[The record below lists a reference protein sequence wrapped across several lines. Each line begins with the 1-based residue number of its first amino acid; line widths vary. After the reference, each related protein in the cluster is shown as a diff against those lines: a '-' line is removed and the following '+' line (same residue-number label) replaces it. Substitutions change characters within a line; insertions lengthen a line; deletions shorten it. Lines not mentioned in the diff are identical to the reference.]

1 MAIPGLLEA
10 GFKAAAPAAVG
21 AGLLASPEEAE
32 AQILTASLS
41 PVLRQSLDKVLRGEE
56 VSKRN
61 LNAVNK
67 YLAQI
72 AVDPTAYGRRERM
85 RMQPGAS
92 PDVDVDITR
101 RIITPESMQGE
112 ILVPI
117 QGDASIAGGYLDNVE
132 GVPLD
137 QLIALQGGPNYPLMN
152 EFGEEN
158 LGWASMLSAA
168 QAKQDQITRAGLLG
182 DVRGVYS
189 RMGDEAMK
197 FNTMVA
203 EAMVRQLPALQIPK
217 KDIQRFN
224 KDIQRSVPGF
234 AGVETTEGL
243 AQLKGQAILTKKDG
257 EPISPSDLRKLVVGR
272 MSLKKEYGNSGFPNY
287 EDTIRA
293 LTEPGL
299 RNAIRGDSG
308 FTTIQGMPGASLLDN
323 AYHDTYSHGIPG
335 IYAGGLEEN
344 IPLEIMFPDMFADTA
359 NKVVT
364 KETSARFGQP
374 LNPQERVGAV
384 LMGGGNQAANQ
395 KWLDGVMKYLED
407 KKKLGRAGA
416 IAAATASGNAMAI
429 PPGDLDLQGEKDRRR
444 AGGRKYR
451 RDNRPSKQLQ
461 EYAQGQIAP
470 AIAEAAMGAG
480 KGLLGTVDMVTQAM
494 AAPSPEAA
502 RVNPEAFQRQM
513 QQYMESQSLPNQQN
527 PNSIFSTQPMRSLL
541 DQQIMEDAAERENV
555 RRFGE
560 TIGGLLAPI

>member
-1 MAIPGLLEA
+1 MAGLLSF
-10 GFKAAAPAAVG
+10 GKAAAPAAVG

-32 AQILTASLS
+32 AGILTASLS

-152 EFGEEN
+152 EFGDEN

-384 LMGGGNQAANQ
+384 LMGGGNQAADQ

-429 PPGDLDLQGEKDRRR
+429 PPEDLDLQGEKDRRR

>member
-32 AQILTASLS
+32 AGILTASLS

-429 PPGDLDLQGEKDRRR
+429 PPEDLDLQGEKDRRR

-513 QQYMESQSLPNQQN
+513 QQYMENQSLPNQQN

>member
-1 MAIPGLLEA
+1 MAGLLSF
-10 GFKAAAPAAVG
+10 GKAAAPAAVG

-32 AQILTASLS
+32 AGILTASLS

-152 EFGEEN
+152 EFGDEN

-429 PPGDLDLQGEKDRRR
+429 PPEDLDLQGEKDRRR

>member
-32 AQILTASLS
+32 AGILTASLS

-384 LMGGGNQAANQ
+384 LMGGGNQAADQ

-480 KGLLGTVDMVTQAM
+480 KGLLGTVDMITQAM

-502 RVNPEAFQRQM
+502 RVNPETFQRQM

>member
-152 EFGEEN
+152 EFGDEN

-384 LMGGGNQAANQ
+384 LMGGGNQAADQ

-480 KGLLGTVDMVTQAM
+480 KGLLGTVDMITQAM